1 MNSILFNALK
11 YQFFLRKEMEN
22 NEELDNFFTSF
33 PPKYMIQLVNFIY
46 KPLIIK
52 IKFLFGKPDEF
63 LSWVCHLLD
72 QRKINKDDY
81 IIEQENLLQ
90 SVYFLLEGQAGFVI
104 KMPLSK
110 NVVYVKIEEG
120 DEIGIVDI

>member
-33 PPKYMIQLVNFIY
+33 PQKYMIQLVNFIY

-63 LSWVCHLLD
+63 LSRVCHLLD

-81 IIEQENLLQ
+81 IIDQENLLQ

-110 NVVYVKIEEG
+110 NIVYVKIEEG
-120 DEIGIVDI
+120 DEIGTVDI